1 MIFYVWRIDMAGY
14 LLTQIPP
21 LNFPADGTR
30 IDVKISDWEFGRIS
44 SSARRLLFA
53 TWVCDAVAK
62 LMKRRDIIRRAFR
75 ATGVGI
81 DADGKMK
88 HYIRYPGFVSY
99 IPPERDE
106 EHEIEELTE
115 QEIQALEKKEAKL
128 QKRIKKRK
136 QKEKEKAI
144 RERARK
150 RMKGI
155 STKPTI

>member
-1 MIFYVWRIDMAGY
+1 
-14 LLTQIPP
+14 
-21 LNFPADGTR
+21 
-30 IDVKISDWEFGRIS
+30 
-44 SSARRLLFA
+44 
-53 TWVCDAVAK
+53 
-62 LMKRRDIIRRAFR
+62 MKRRDIIRRAFR

-81 DADGKMK
+81 DAEGKMK
-88 HYIRYPGFVSY
+88 HHIRYPGFVSY
-99 IPPERDE
+99 IPPEKDE

-115 QEIQALEKKEAKL
+115 QEIQVLEKKEAKL

-136 QKEKEKAI
+136 EEEKEKAI

>member
-1 MIFYVWRIDMAGY
+1 MGNYST
-14 LLTQIPP
+14 L
-21 LNFPADGTR
+21 
-30 IDVKISDWEFGRIS
+30 E
-44 SSARRLLFA
+44 
-53 TWVCDAVAK
+53 
-62 LMKRRDIIRRAFR
+62 
-75 ATGVGI
+75 GI
-81 DADGKMK
+81 
-88 HYIRYPGFVSY
+88 HNVRYPGFVSY

-144 RERARK
+144 RERSRK